1 MKRFFNNFPAGG
13 KSSALVDWTV
23 LLTGV
28 LMLALS
34 VAPVVTAKAEKI
46 PGDALDRVEPGEDW
60 LPS

>member
-1 MKRFFNNFPAGG
+1 MKRVFNNFPAGG
-13 KSSALVDWTV
+13 KASDLVDWTV

-34 VAPVVTAKAEKI
+34 VAPAVSAKPDKI